1 MIRSSRSDDA
11 MARMRGADPF
21 PVEEV
26 RKTVDAAGLERAMR
40 RAIAA
45 GDSPS
50 RPIPAGDRVA
60 MERGA
65 GGGSGKVGIFS
76 RHRVATV
83 GFGLACAGVAA
94 VLIVLGGGSV
104 DSVKDGGHPTYAAAA
119 VKVAEANP
127 RLLVT
132 APGWSI
138 IHADSFE
145 VHSGGLTY
153 RYKDEP
159 AYGPDGRRLTEG
171 WHSARDYRLMLR
183 ELGRHGTAEPSTVLG
198 RRITTFHENGGRTD
212 LTVLPPQGGVFVE
225 VGTAPSDTATVLRSL
240 RAVSVDRWLAAMP
253 PEVVQPT
260 SRASVI
266 AAMLDGVPLPPGF
279 DLAALETESHLTS
292 RFELGRSVAD
302 AVACGW
308 LESGSAATR
317 AGDDATARQA
327 VEGMAGAR
335 RWPVLLQ
342 MAQEKGFEGD
352 VLPPHGHGWPSNVV
366 AAGNEIAHGYLR
378 REPAVV
384 TTYRNGAV
392 VSVMTPKNAAPASA
406 LGCHLGG
413 G

>member
-1 MIRSSRSDDA
+1 MIRSNRSADA
-11 MARMRGADPF
+11 MARMRAADPF
-21 PVEEV
+21 PLEEV
-26 RKTVDAAGLERAMR
+26 RKTVAPEDLERAMR
-40 RAIAA
+40 RAIVD
-45 GDSPS
+45 GDSPA

-65 GGGSGKVGIFS
+65 GGGPGRVGIFS
-76 RHRVATV
+76 RHRVATA
-83 GFGLACAGVAA
+83 GFGLACAAVAA
-94 VLIVLGGGSV
+94 ALIVLGGGSV
-104 DSVKDGGHPTYAAAA
+104 DSVRPGGHPTYAAAA

-145 VHSGGLTY
+145 VESGGLTY
-153 RYKDEP
+153 RYKNEP
-159 AYGPDGRRLTEG
+159 AYGPAGRRLTEA
-171 WHSARDYRLMLR
+171 WHSARDYPLIMR
-183 ELGRHGTAEPSTVLG
+183 ELGRDATAEPSTVLG
-198 RRITTFHENGGRTD
+198 RRATTFHANGGRTD
-212 LTVLPPQGGVFVE
+212 LTVLPPQGAVFVE
-225 VGTAPSDTATVLRSL
+225 ISASPSDSATVLRSL

-260 SRASVI
+260 SRSSVI
-266 AAMLDGVPLPPGF
+266 AAMLDSVPLPPGF

-308 LESGSAATR
+308 LESWSAAKR
-317 AGDDATARQA
+317 SGDDATAQQA
-327 VEGMAGAR
+327 VEGMSGAR

-342 MAQEKGFEGD
+342 MVREKGFHGD
-352 VLPPHGHGWPSNVV
+352 ALPAHGNGWPSNVV

-384 TTYRNGAV
+384 TTYRNGTI
-392 VSVMTPKNAAPASA
+392 VSVMTPKNAAPASV